1 MLRLICA
8 GLCATLLYPDQITLA
23 ATVFRCEDANGHITY
38 TRNGCPQDASQAL
51 QRADNQTPGQGK
63 PVPLAKPH
71 KSSRSSKK
79 TDKQELTVVGVKQDN
94 CGNQLSSSERRAAII
109 KQQVRTGMN
118 RADVESSLGRP
129 DKVSEHNG
137 QTRYVYQGKKGNKRN
152 VSFDE
157 AGCVKSKAKR

>member
-1 MLRLICA
+1 MRGLHYAACCA
-8 GLCATLLYPDQITLA
+8 ILLCPLSTLGS
-23 ATVFRCEDANGHITY
+23 TVYRCEDTKGHVTF
-38 TRNGCPQDASQAL
+38 TRQGCPDSHQQSLQQAY
-51 QRADNQTPGQGK
+51 NPTPGSGK
-63 PVPLAKPH
+63 PVPLAKPQ

-79 TDKQELTVVGVKQDN
+79 VDKQELTVIGVKQDD

-109 KQQVRTGMN
+109 KQKIRTGMS

-157 AGCVKSKAKR
+157 AGCVKDKAKR